1 MITVDVTMHLLDQE
15 RLHWMWQC
23 ICWIRKDYSGC
34 DNAFVGWGKITVD
47 VTMHLLDEE
56 RLQWMWQCICW
67 IRKDYSGC
75 DNAFVG

>member
-1 MITVDVTMHLLDQE
+1 MDDNAFVGYGTITLD
-15 RLHWMWQC
+15 WQC
-23 ICWIRKDYSGC
+23 IWIRKDYSGC
-34 DNAFVGWGKITVD
+34 DNAFVGYGKITVD
-47 VTMHLLDEE
+47 VTMHLLDKE